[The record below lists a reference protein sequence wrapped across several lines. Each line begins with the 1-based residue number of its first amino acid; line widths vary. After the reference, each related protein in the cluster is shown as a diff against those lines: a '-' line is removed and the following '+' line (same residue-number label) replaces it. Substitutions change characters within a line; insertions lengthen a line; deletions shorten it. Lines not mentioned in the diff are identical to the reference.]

1 MGTEIE
7 IELGEESFKAELA
20 ENETAKRIAG
30 KLPVQASPSFW
41 GDEIYFEIPV
51 DIGENEQPK
60 TELEAGDLAYWPD
73 GNAFCIFF
81 GPTPSSTGPE
91 PRPASPVTVIGQLLE
106 DPELLKKLN
115 RGSIGEVEVRKL

>member
-7 IELGEESFKAELA
+7 IELGDESFKAELT
-20 ENETAKRIAG
+20 ENETAKGIAD
-30 KLPVQASPSFW
+30 KLPVQAPPSYW

-51 DIGENEQPK
+51 DIDENEQPE

-73 GNAFCIFF
+73 GSAFCIFF

-91 PRPASPVTVIGQLLE
+91 PRPASPVTVIGELLE
-106 DPELLKKLN
+106 NPKLLQELD
-115 RGSIGEVEVRKL
+115 RDSIGEVEVRKL